1 MPNPGKAYR
10 GTRRQAFLPD
20 TNAGREVLA
29 LLERSFKQRLTF
41 AVGTSVTTG
50 ESDTT
55 VSLYEYSLYSSIQA
69 TRVGWFRSF

>member
-55 VSLYEYSLYSSIQA
+55 VSLSIRVQSVFEYTI
-69 TRVGWFRSF
+69 TVV